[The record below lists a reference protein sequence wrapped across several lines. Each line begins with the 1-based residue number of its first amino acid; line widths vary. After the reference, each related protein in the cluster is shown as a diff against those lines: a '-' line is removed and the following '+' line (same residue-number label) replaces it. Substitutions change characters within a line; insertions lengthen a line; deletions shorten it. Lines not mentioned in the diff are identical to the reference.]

1 MWREHGRT
9 RESWVSVGPEGIES
23 DDRAEGITLSQND
36 NHVKKKK
43 KNEEWKVQRHYTK
56 HA

>member
-1 MWREHGRT
+1 MGVP
-9 RESWVSVGPEGIES
+9 VSPGSACGPEGIES
-23 DDRAEGITLSQND
+23 EDRAEEITLSQND

-43 KNEEWKVQRHYTK
+43 SEEWKVQRHYTK